1 MSDTPR
7 TDESRGYYGY
17 DDACPAYDMQ
27 KLERELAASQA
38 GRAELLARLQKRT
51 DSYLAASAR
60 DVQTIQRQAVEL
72 SKWQALAEG
81 LADAGSELREWP
93 MTTPLR
99 PLDIWDAALAAYEA
113 AKAGGAGAGL
123 AVDSVALARA
133 LLETRDIQVYGD
145 GCSTQERDTWILAKM
160 IDTALAAKTGKP
172 CKTCGGSK
180 MTDGWYPT
188 YNDPDNSGMHPEAEP
203 CPDCQS
209 VKLPDPLAEAVK
221 RCDWKEDEDGNWYT
235 SCHQFMCFEHSPPN
249 EQGYKFCHRCGRPI
263 NFIEFAPPLDEPPG
277 PA

>member
-38 GRAELLARLQKRT
+38 GQAELLARLEERT
-51 DSYLAASAR
+51 QSHLAASAR

-72 SKWQALAEG
+72 AKWQALAEM
-81 LADAGSELREWP
+81 LAKTGGWSAEPDSS
-93 MTTPLR
+93 
-99 PLDIWDAALAAYEA
+99 WDAALAAYEE
-113 AKAGGAGAGL
+113 AK
-123 AVDSVALARA
+123 
-133 LLETRDIQVYGD
+133 
-145 GCSTQERDTWILAKM
+145 
-160 IDTALAAKTGKP
+160 
-172 CKTCGGSK
+172 
-180 MTDGWYPT
+180 
-188 YNDPDNSGMHPEAEP
+188 SGN
-203 CPDCQS
+203 
-209 VKLPDPLAEAVK
+209 LPDPLAEAVK

-235 SCHQFMCFEHSPPN
+235 ACHQFMCFEHAPPN
-249 EQGYKFCHRCGRPI
+249 EQGYIFCHRCGHPI

>member
-7 TDESRGYYGY
+7 TDAFKRTVGQPWWEFAGG
-17 DDACPAYDMQ
+17 
-27 KLERELAASQA
+27 LERELAASQA
-38 GRAELLARLQKRT
+38 GQAELLARLEEARI
-51 DSYLAASAR
+51 SHLHAAAR
-60 DVQTIQRQAVEL
+60 DVQTIQRQSVL
-72 SKWQALAEG
+72 LDG
-81 LADAGSELREWP
+81 LADAHREIANEAIWP
-93 MTTPLR
+93 DTMR
-99 PLDIWDAALAAYEA
+99 MRSIEALAAYEA
-113 AKAGGAGAGL
+113 AKAGGAAGL

-188 YNDPDNSGMHPEAEP
+188 YNDPDNSEMHPEAEP

-221 RCDWKEDEDGNWYT
+221 PCDWKEDEDGNWYT
-235 SCHQFMCFEHSPPN
+235 ACHQFMCFEHAPPN
-249 EQGYKFCHRCGRPI
+249 EQGYKFCHRCGHPI
-263 NFIEFAPPLDEPPG
+263 NFIEFAPPLDEQPG